1 MAKRNKIKLPSTISE
16 TIYQYLKKEIIEGR
30 LKPKQR
36 IIEREISKLF
46 NVSSTPVREALY
58 RLTAEKYLVF
68 NARKEVFVQET
79 TLTEV
84 KELYEIV
91 RILDKLALEKFFEN
105 LRDKDIN
112 ELKAMTVKLGEY
124 YKKNKINL
132 YLKQNLRIHQK
143 IWEKSKRK
151 YLQETLAQIMEKIS
165 IFRKYV
171 SPFSEPLSIEKSYK
185 DHLKLMKAI
194 ENRDIDSIQKIISS
208 HWGEEFYIYEKKQ

>member
-143 IWEKSKRK
+143 IWEKK
-151 YLQETLAQIMEKIS
+151 
-165 IFRKYV
+165 
-171 SPFSEPLSIEKSYK
+171 
-185 DHLKLMKAI
+185 
-194 ENRDIDSIQKIISS
+194 
-208 HWGEEFYIYEKKQ
+208 